1 MSQGVKGKSK
11 RKSGRGKGQP
21 AELWSFSLEVYAQ
34 PEVEQVCLMLQDK
47 LGLDVNLLLACLWV
61 GVSGRGRL
69 DGEELADLEQQV
81 AFWHLEI
88 VEPMRQVR
96 RRLKELARFGGER
109 FAAMRK
115 SVSAS
120 ELEAEQVEQQML
132 EQALEH
138 RHPDPETGQVR
149 RLSDAL
155 HNLLQLLARTE
166 GMEPGWLRSMAV
178 LLTACFP
185 AVSREQVMEIL
196 QAQVA

>member
-1 MSQGVKGKSK
+1 MAKGKARTPK
-11 RKSGRGKGQP
+11 PDGG
-21 AELWSFSLEVYAQ
+21 ALWQFSLQVYGQ
-34 PEVEQVCLMLQDK
+34 PEVEQACLLMQDK

-61 GVSGRGRL
+61 GTSGRGRL
-69 DGEELADLEQQV
+69 GGEELADLEQQV
-81 AFWHLEI
+81 AFWHQEI

-109 FAAMRK
+109 FVAMRK

-138 RHPDPETGQVR
+138 RHPDDELGQVR

-166 GMEPGWLRSMAV
+166 GMEPGWLRSMAI

-185 AVSREQVMEIL
+185 SVGREQIMEIL

>member
-1 MSQGVKGKSK
+1 MSK
-11 RKSGRGKGQP
+11 RKAKDAQQSL
-21 AELWSFSLEVYAQ
+21 LWGFSLAVYGQ

-69 DGEELADLEQQV
+69 GEEELADLEQQV
-81 AFWHLEI
+81 AFWQQEI

-109 FAAMRK
+109 FVAMRK

-138 RHPDPETGQVR
+138 RHQAAELGQAQ
-149 RLSDAL
+149 RLSDTL
-155 HNLLQLLARTE
+155 NNLLILLRRTE

-178 LLTACFP
+178 LLEACFP
-185 AVSREQVMEIL
+185 SVTREQIMDIL
-196 QAQVA
+196 RAETSNKSQASS